1 MKKEELEHVTL
12 EQALHH
18 PNWAMGKKITID
30 SATMVNKGLELIEA
44 KWLFGVEV
52 DRVQIIVQP
61 QSLIHSMVEFEDRGI
76 IAQLGTPDMRL
87 PIQYALFYPERRYL
101 DSQAVDFAK
110 LGCITFEEPDMDTFY
125 ALRLAYEAGRQGGSL
140 PTVLNAANELAV
152 SLFLQGQIS
161 FVQITQLIQQ
171 CMENHKII
179 ANPTLEEIL
188 SVEKETYELVE
199 AMIQNV

>member
-1 MKKEELEHVTL
+1 
-12 EQALHH
+12 
-18 PNWAMGKKITID
+18 
-30 SATMVNKGLELIEA
+30 
-44 KWLFGVEV
+44 
-52 DRVQIIVQP
+52 
-61 QSLIHSMVEFEDRGI
+61 
-76 IAQLGTPDMRL
+76 
-87 PIQYALFYPERRYL
+87 
-101 DSQAVDFAK
+101 
-110 LGCITFEEPDMDTFY
+110 MDTFY
-125 ALRLAYEAGRQGGSL
+125 ALPLAYEAGRQGGSL